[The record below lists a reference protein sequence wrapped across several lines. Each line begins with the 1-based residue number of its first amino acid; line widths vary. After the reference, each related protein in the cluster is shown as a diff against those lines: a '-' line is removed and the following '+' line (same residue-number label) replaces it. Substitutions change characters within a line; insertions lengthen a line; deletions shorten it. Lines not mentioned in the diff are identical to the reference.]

1 MSLEWLNMEYKDYY
15 KILGVNKS
23 SSVDEIR
30 SAFKKLAMKYHPDR
44 NPDDKA
50 AEEKFKEINEA
61 YQVLSDPEK
70 KARYDQLG
78 SAYFDY
84 QQGGGRP
91 GGFDWSQ
98 WSNSGGQNINI
109 DELFGGGGFSDFFS
123 AIFGGVGGMGGSG
136 NTRQYQRQQP
146 RPQHYEQEVVISL
159 TEAFQGTS
167 RILEANGRRLE
178 VKIPAGSK
186 TGTKVRVASGS
197 PDGGD
202 LYLRLKVAEDPR
214 FSRDGDDL
222 KTEIPVDMFTAVLGG
237 EIEVTTMSGKVKLTI
252 PAGTQPDQK
261 IRLAGKGMPILKD
274 SGKFG
279 NLIAIIKVTIPKNIS
294 EKQRDLLR
302 DAKEH

>member
-1 MSLEWLNMEYKDYY
+1 MEYKDYY
-15 KILGVNKS
+15 QILGVNKNS
-23 SSVDEIR
+23 NANDIR

-44 NPDDKA
+44 NPDNKA

-84 QQGGGRP
+84 QRGGGRP
-91 GGFDWSQ
+91 DGFDWSQ
-98 WSNSGGQNINI
+98 WANSGGQNINF

-123 AIFGGVGGMGGSG
+123 AIFGGMGGMGGSASA
-136 NTRQYQRQQP
+136 RPFQRQQP
-146 RPQHYEQEVVISL
+146 RRQNYEQEVVISL
-159 TEAFQGTS
+159 TEAFTGTS
-167 RILEANGRRLE
+167 RILETNGRRLE

-186 TGTKVRVASGS
+186 TGTKVRIAAGATEGS
-197 PDGGD
+197 D
-202 LYLRLKVAEDPR
+202 LYLRVKVAEDPR
-214 FSRDGDDL
+214 FYRDGDDL

-261 IRLAGKGMPILKD
+261 IRLAGKGMPILKN

-279 NLIAIIKVTIPKNIS
+279 NLIAIVKVIIPKNIS
-294 EKQRDLLR
+294 EEQRNLLQK
-302 DAKEH
+302 AKEH